1 LTSSFLKIIFFFHR
15 KLNLTITVAPIQ
27 LWKWQMYISQ
37 NLRQSWYGNL
47 LGEDE
52 NDDDQDA
59 MKVRRSIFP
68 KYLLFFMLFSFQRA
82 LVETNP
88 YLLAV
93 TILVS
98 LVHTVFE
105 ILAFKN
111 GL

>member
-1 LTSSFLKIIFFFHR
+1 
-15 KLNLTITVAPIQ
+15 
-27 LWKWQMYISQ
+27 MYISQ
-37 NLRQSWYGNL
+37 NMRQSWYGNL

-59 MKVRRSIFP
+59 MKVRKSMESKCLSFS
-68 KYLLFFMLFSFQRA
+68 LLLPFQRA

-88 YLLAV
+88 YLLGV

-111 GL
+111 GLSMIIICSSFETFHI